1 MKRVAENNRQS
12 LTPVIVLGL
21 SFVIFPTLVLG
32 GWSDWWSTP
41 EQRAL
46 KLYESGN
53 HDALVERSPNENWTA
68 LGHFQGAEFR
78 EAASSFAKSRQDLK
92 AANRSN
98 AATTAL
104 YNQGVSD
111 VLSGEY
117 EQAIERFD
125 EVLSENPGFADSQYN
140 RDIAKRLLE
149 LQETPEDSQD
159 QSGEE
164 GEQGDQDSEPSDSDE
179 SSENSEN
186 EPSDSAD
193 EDASDSE
200 DASESENESEQNSS
214 SSADEGSEGD
224 SSDSA
229 SEQQQQQEEQQARDA
244 LAAEALQEQQEKS
257 EEAKQMKQQ
266 AAEQPLT
273 ESEQATEQL
282 LRRIPDDPRGLLR
295 RKLEQSHR
303 NEFPEV
309 GDALEPW

>member
-1 MKRVAENNRQS
+1 VTLIGENNRLC

-21 SFVIFPTLVLG
+21 SFVIFPTLVFG

-46 KLYESGN
+46 KLYQSGN
-53 HDALVERSPNENWTA
+53 HDALIESAPNENWTA
-68 LGHFQGAEFR
+68 LGHFQNKEFG
-78 EAASSFAKSRQDLK
+78 EAASSFAKSREASK
-92 AANRSN
+92 AGSESN

-111 VLSGEY
+111 VLSGQY
-117 EQAIERFD
+117 EQAIEHFD
-125 EVLSENPGFADSQYN
+125 EVLSEDPEFIDAQYN
-140 RDIAKRLLE
+140 RDIAEKLLE
-149 LQETPEDSQD
+149 LQENPENSQD
-159 QSGEE
+159 QSDEK

-186 EPSDSAD
+186 EPSDSSD
-193 EDASDSE
+193 EDAPDGQ
-200 DASESENESEQNSS
+200 DASESENESEQDSS
-214 SSADEGSEGD
+214 SSTDEGSEGD
-224 SSDSA
+224 TSDSA

-244 LAAEALQEQQEKS
+244 LAAEALQEPQEKS
-257 EEAKQMKQQ
+257 EEAEQMMQQ
-266 AAEQPLT
+266 AAEQPLS

-303 NEFPEV
+303 NEYPEV